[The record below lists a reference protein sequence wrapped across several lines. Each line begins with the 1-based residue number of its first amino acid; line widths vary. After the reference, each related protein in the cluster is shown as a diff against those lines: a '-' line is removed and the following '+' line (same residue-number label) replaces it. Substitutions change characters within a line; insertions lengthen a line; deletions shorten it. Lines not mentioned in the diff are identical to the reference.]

1 LVFSLLLIK
10 ISHFLEENDLEI
22 DDLPH
27 YYAINIDKISA
38 DTIVQYY
45 DHEDFEIAC
54 SGLSITGG
62 SWSHS
67 FNAEDLKTYII
78 NKNEEKKTIEMQ
90 KNLIRVQKNFD
101 FLFIPS
107 RKLIIL
113 NLIKDI
119 QPYKQER

>member
-1 LVFSLLLIK
+1 LVFSILLIK

-67 FNAEDLKTYII
+67 FDAEDLKTYII

-90 KNLIRVQKNFD
+90 KNLIRVQKDFD
-101 FLFIPS
+101 FFLFLS
-107 RKLIIL
+107 E
-113 NLIKDI
+113 N
-119 QPYKQER
+119 

>member
-1 LVFSLLLIK
+1 MVFSLLLIK

-67 FNAEDLKTYII
+67 FDAEDLKTYII

>member
-67 FNAEDLKTYII
+67 FDAEDLKTYII